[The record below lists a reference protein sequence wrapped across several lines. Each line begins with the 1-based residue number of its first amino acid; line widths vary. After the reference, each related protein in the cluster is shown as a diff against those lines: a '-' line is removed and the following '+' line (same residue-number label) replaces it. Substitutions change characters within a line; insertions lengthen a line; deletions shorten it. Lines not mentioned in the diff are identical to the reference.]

1 MGEERE
7 LAGIVILAGGRGER
21 MGGALKSD
29 ILVGGR
35 RSLEWQFALIPE
47 GIPVVVVAPDEVVLP
62 SDASLQRGHEA
73 CAVMEDPPRS
83 GPAAGF
89 RAGVE
94 ALRERRGVR
103 SGWVGLVPVDA
114 PFAPLC
120 VPLLVEASERSAD
133 ADADADAVIAVAE
146 GERQNVVGV
155 FDCEKVLAIPAE
167 DLVNTSMKRLLKRM
181 RMMECEVP
189 VRWVRDIDTHADL
202 ERAQQWELPVLPA

>member
-1 MGEERE
+1 MGEDRE

-21 MGGALKSD
+21 LGGALKSD

-62 SDASLQRGHEA
+62 SRPSVQRGRGA
-73 CAVMEDPPRS
+73 FAVMEDPPRS

-94 ALRERRGVR
+94 ALRERRGVY
-103 SGWVGLVPVDA
+103 SGLVGLVPVDA

-120 VPLLVEASERSAD
+120 MPLLVEELAASAES
-133 ADADADAVIAVAE
+133 DAVIAVAE

-155 FDCEKVLAIPAE
+155 FDCEKVLAIPAA
-167 DLVNTSMKRLLKRM
+167 DLMNTSMKRLLKRM
-181 RMMECEVP
+181 RMLEREVP

-202 ERAQQWELPVLPA
+202 ERAQQWEFPDLPS

>member
-21 MGGALKSD
+21 MGGARKSD

-35 RSLEWQFALIPE
+35 RSLEWQLALIPE

-83 GPAAGF
+83 GPAAGV

-94 ALRERRGVR
+94 APRERRRGR

-114 PFAPLC
+114 PCAPLW
-120 VPLLVEASERSAD
+120 VPLLVEASERS
-133 ADADADAVIAVAE
+133 ADADAVIAVAE